1 MDSKGNKLSSCQIP
15 DQYLKKQQTFRT
27 LVTLAEK
34 NTIQYNNVVFTT
46 LKMRYPYGPSPKCD
60 LKASGGILLANLI
73 STYTPKMSS
82 ASQKSY
88 KKTYHMIF
96 CEAALLHTFSS
107 SSLEAHYRIYERT
120 LAVNNFIV
128 KCLTTE

>member
-1 MDSKGNKLSSCQIP
+1 MDALGYKLSSCQIP

-88 KKTYHMIF
+88 KMTYHMIF

-107 SSLEAHYRIYERT
+107 PSLEAHYRIYERT